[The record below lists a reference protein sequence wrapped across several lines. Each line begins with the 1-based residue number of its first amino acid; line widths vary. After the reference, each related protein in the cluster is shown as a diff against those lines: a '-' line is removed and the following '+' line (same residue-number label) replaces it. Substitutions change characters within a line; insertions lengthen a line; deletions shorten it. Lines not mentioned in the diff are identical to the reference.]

1 MKTGSAKGGHF
12 AILPILSLL
21 MIRIVI
27 EDLYEISI
35 LVSLYVTQSLHCRWC
50 CLLIFLDKFN
60 GDSVCSSAIFPLM
73 DGGIES

>member
-21 MIRIVI
+21 VIRIVI

-35 LVSLYVTQSLHCRWC
+35 LVSLYVTKSSLP
-50 CLLIFLDKFN
+50 LVL
-60 GDSVCSSAIFPLM
+60 SVDLP
-73 DGGIES
+73 